1 MEPSNKIMHIP
12 ENRRKRPVTVIAEID
27 EKGNQRPL
35 RVKWEDYEYVIDRVL
50 RIQPRFQFAD
60 TLADCYQVEING
72 HISYLFLEGKRRWFV
87 GEKCDQVLGYG
98 V

>member
-1 MEPSNKIMHIP
+1 MDPSTQIMHVP

-27 EKGNQRPL
+27 ENGNQRPL
-35 RVKWEDYEYVIDRVL
+35 RVKWGDCEYVVDKVL
-50 RIQPRFQFAD
+50 RIQRRFQFND
-60 TLADCYQVEING
+60 TIADCYQVLING
-72 HISYLFLEGKRRWFV
+72 HISYLFFEGRRKWFV